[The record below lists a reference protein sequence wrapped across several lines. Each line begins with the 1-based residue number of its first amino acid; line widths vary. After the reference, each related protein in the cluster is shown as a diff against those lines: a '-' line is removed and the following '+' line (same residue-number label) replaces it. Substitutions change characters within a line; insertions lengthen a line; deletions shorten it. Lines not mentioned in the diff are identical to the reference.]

1 MIFVSSITCQVSSV
15 RAKWQRNQY
24 GRAGAT
30 KPQLNERNFMALVK
44 RFEDLHAWQEAR
56 KLTSNIYRQ
65 TNVGSFA
72 KDYGLKDQIQ
82 RAAVSS
88 MSNTAEEFDC
98 ESKAEFA
105 RFLGIARRSTAEVQS
120 LLYVALDV
128 GYLVEAEF
136 NSHYQQ
142 AVKAKALIGG
152 LKRSVN
158 KRAQTEC
165 NP

>member
-1 MIFVSSITCQVSSV
+1 
-15 RAKWQRNQY
+15 
-24 GRAGAT
+24 
-30 KPQLNERNFMALVK
+30 MALVK

-142 AVKAKALIGG
+142 AAKAKALIGG
-152 LKRSVN
+152 LKHSVN
-158 KRAQTEC
+158 KRAQAEC
-165 NP
+165 NT